1 MQTRDLVHIALLIAL
16 CAALGYLMA
25 FVPNVEL
32 ISAAVFASGSL
43 QGVRRG
49 AVIGAGAELIY
60 AGFNPYGVSP
70 PPLYAAQVI
79 GMSAVGAGGGGL
91 RRALAACPW
100 PLQAALA
107 GGSGFVLTLLYDVL
121 TNTAIWLGARESS
134 NWMAVVA
141 MGLCF
146 PFPLAH
152 VIANTVSFAVVTPA
166 VRSALLRR
174 SPA

>member
-1 MQTRDLVHIALLIAL
+1 MQTRDLVHIALLVAL

-25 FVPNVEL
+25 GVPNVEL
-32 ISAAVFASGSL
+32 ISAAVFTSGSL

-49 AVIGAGAELIY
+49 ALIGAAAELIY
-60 AGFNPYGVSP
+60 AGLNPYGVSP
-70 PPLYAAQVI
+70 LPLYAAQVA
-79 GMSAVGAGGGGL
+79 GMSAIGAGGGAL
-91 RRALAACPW
+91 SRALAARPW
-100 PLQAALA
+100 AVRVALA

-121 TNTAIWLGARESS
+121 TNSAIWLGARESS
-134 NWMAVVA
+134 RWVAVVLA
-141 MGLCF
+141 GLSF

-152 VIANTVSFAVVTPA
+152 ALGNTVGFALVTPA